1 MLSAA
6 QLAPEIA
13 SALFVTTFGIFA
25 VGETMYAPVLN
36 PLTASLAPQ
45 GLVGTTLG
53 TFTAIQTTFSALG
66 PLVAGA
72 LLGMGLANGFLALHL
87 AISLAAVYGAWRLRA
102 RDRLRTAGRGRAAAP
117 QPVVEP
123 RRRGPPPRPRS
134 PSLDRHLER
143 AQGARSATGVSR

>member
-1 MLSAA
+1 MAVGGIWVLAWVVLSAA
-6 QLAPEIA
+6 QFTPEIA

-36 PLTASLAPQ
+36 PLTASLAPK

-72 LLGMGLANGFLALHL
+72 LLGAGLATASSACTSSSASSPCMPRGASARPAVAMPVRHEPPTRP
-87 AISLAAVYGAWRLRA
+87 ISVV
-102 RDRLRTAGRGRAAAP
+102 D
-117 QPVVEP
+117 PV
-123 RRRGPPPRPRS
+123 
-134 PSLDRHLER
+134 D
-143 AQGARSATGVSR
+143 A